1 MTVNHLTASV
11 NIQTNI
17 SKGISAAT
25 YCMYTHTIA
34 SGRAVLGQSYSK
46 SPHNQ
51 LYLGNEKERV
61 IAAVSFG
68 DDVLSSKMY
77 RASINVLHTEK
88 SVCMLSVYIYHVI

>member
-25 YCMYTHTIA
+25 YCMYTLTIA
-34 SGRAVLGQSYSK
+34 SGRVLGQSYSK

-51 LYLGNEKERV
+51 LYLGKEKERV

-77 RASINVLHTEK
+77 RASINVLHTER